1 MAWVRIDDS
10 FDEHP
15 KFLRAGH
22 EAGWLFIRGLAWCN
36 RQESDGHIPAPVIRQ
51 IGSDYGP
58 RKALTLATTLVNVDL
73 WHTPGHN
80 CERCPQPADGWQI
93 HDYLDYQIPRSKK
106 EKDREAARI
115 RMGKV
120 RDRRRDEP
128 HGSST
133 DVRGEHEPNMSQT
146 RSYPVPVPV
155 PVPEE
160 THTPASSLEVNPP
173 DDTTRKQQTDQPGLP
188 TLPRDIHDEAHAHQ
202 LPIDAYWQRVQTAV
216 DRHRRDGATIHDP
229 VAFGIHLA
237 RDNDPLLRIELT
249 RHTSA
254 PVATVTDLFNRTTA
268 GKSIDEALA

>member
-15 KFLRAGH
+15 KFVRAGH

-58 RKALTLATTLVNVDL
+58 RKALTLANTLVTEGL

-155 PVPEE
+155 PEE
-160 THTPASSLEVNPP
+160 THTPASSLEVYPPP
-173 DDTTRKQQTDQPGLP
+173 DDDRKRKTDLP
-188 TLPRDIHDEAHAHQ
+188 TLPRDIHDEARAHQ
-202 LPIDAYWQRVQTAV
+202 LPIDTYWQRVQTAV
-216 DRHRRDGATIHDP
+216 DRHQRDGATIHDP

-237 RDNDPLLRIELT
+237 RDNDPLLRQALTNPHTPPTPTIHELLE
-249 RHTSA
+249 HI
-254 PVATVTDLFNRTTA
+254 ATTTDLDTA
-268 GKSIDEALA
+268 IQ